1 MLFKSCIRLLKL
13 LVYIVMEK
21 MFVLW
26 KICLFCTQYVLCYM
40 IFVSCYRKYSLSV
53 MENMFVLY
61 FVMENVFVLYTICF
75 VLHDFCFM
83 L

>member
-1 MLFKSCIRLLKL
+1 
-13 LVYIVMEK
+13 
-21 MFVLW
+21 
-26 KICLFCTQYVLCYM
+26 M
-40 IFVSCYRKYSLSV
+40 IFVLCYRKYSLSV